1 MVCASLERFKGKTMP
16 SLPVFLVRILRAAA
30 RSEGTPPSMCIVIR
44 RPYAELEQ
52 EILRAFE
59 GQDDVQ
65 IVLDR
70 RRGERR
76 RQPEAVDV
84 DRRRQDR
91 RKPVDEIVEVTFSG

>member
-1 MVCASLERFKGKTMP
+1 MP
-16 SLPVFLVRILRAAA
+16 SLPVFLVRILRAAV

-65 IVLDR
+65 ILVDR

-91 RKPVDEIVEVTFSG
+91 RKAVDEIVEVTFSG